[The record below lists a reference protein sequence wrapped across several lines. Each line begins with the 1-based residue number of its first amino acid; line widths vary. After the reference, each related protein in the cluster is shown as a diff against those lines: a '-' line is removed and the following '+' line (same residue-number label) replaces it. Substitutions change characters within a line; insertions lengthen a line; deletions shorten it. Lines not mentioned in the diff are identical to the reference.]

1 MTQVFNYNPDN
12 KVAILALKV
21 KANAKTDKIGEFI
34 IINDK
39 YYLKLFIKSVPEDGK
54 ANNSI
59 INFLSKK
66 WKINKNNF
74 EIILGYTNS
83 LKLLA
88 IKNIELDYLNLH
100 LKHYIHNI
108 KP

>member
-1 MTQVFNYNPDN
+1 MTQIFNYNPDS

-21 KANAKTDKIGEFI
+21 KANAKTDNIGEFI
-34 IINDK
+34 VINDK

-54 ANNSI
+54 ANKSI

-74 EIILGYTNS
+74 EIILGYTSS

-100 LKHYIHNI
+100 LKHYINTI
-108 KP
+108 K

>member
-1 MTQVFNYNPDN
+1 MTQFFNYNPDN
-12 KVAILALKV
+12 KVAVLALKV
-21 KANAKTDKIGEFI
+21 KANAKADKIGELM

-39 YYLKLFIKSVPEDGK
+39 HYLKLFIKSVPENGK
-54 ANNSI
+54 ANHSI

-74 EIILGYTNS
+74 EIILGCTNS
-83 LKLLA
+83 LKLSA

-100 LKHYIHNI
+100 LKHYMNNI
-108 KP
+108 K

>member
-1 MTQVFNYNPDN
+1 MSKIFNYNPN
-12 KVAILALKV
+12 KKLAIIALKV
-21 KANAKTDKIGEFI
+21 KANAKTNKIGEFI

-74 EIILGYTNS
+74 EIILGYTSS

-88 IKNIELDYLNLH
+88 IKNIESDYLNLH

-108 KP
+108 K

>member
-1 MTQVFNYNPDN
+1 MTPFFNYNPDN
-12 KVAILALKV
+12 KVAVLALKV
-21 KANAKTDKIGEFI
+21 KANAKADKIGEFM

-39 YYLKLFIKSVPEDGK
+39 HYLKLFIKSVPEDGK
-54 ANNSI
+54 ANHSI

-74 EIILGYTNS
+74 EIILGCTNG

-100 LKHYIHNI
+100 LKHYINNI
-108 KP
+108 K

>member
-1 MTQVFNYNPDN
+1 MQYMSKIFNYNPN
-12 KVAILALKV
+12 KKLAILALKV

-66 WKINKNNF
+66 WKI
-74 EIILGYTNS
+74 S
-83 LKLLA
+83 
-88 IKNIELDYLNLH
+88 
-100 LKHYIHNI
+100 
-108 KP
+108 